1 MLPSPKAMLQ
11 IWAEEASQKYK
22 EGKSIIERTKVKSKH
37 EGDSVEYCP
46 INFADMSLDSEMDEE
61 GC

>member
-1 MLPSPKAMLQ
+1 MWALLEVVLQ

-37 EGDSVEYCP
+37 EGEPNDYCP
-46 INFADMSLDSEMDEE
+46 TNFADMSLDSELEE
-61 GC
+61 DGC